1 MAVTA
6 PGAGDTVKVVDQS
19 SEYKNK
25 TGTVISANET
35 TQYIMVQFTD
45 SQKSVRLR
53 MTQVKVVGAASG
65 GSVTLETGNN
75 PLGSVHGAGDARHV
89 PKSSDRRDYPGK
101 NFNPSD
107 PTGTLGD
114 ARPKLA

>member
-1 MAVTA
+1 MAITA
-6 PGAGDTVKVVDQS
+6 PGVSDTIKVVDQS

-35 TQYIMVQFTD
+35 SQYIMVQFSD
-45 SQKSVRLR
+45 SHQTVRLR

-65 GSVTLETGNN
+65 GSVTLKKGNN
-75 PLGSVHGAGDARHV
+75 PLGSVRGRADSRYA
-89 PKSSDRRDYPGK
+89 PKNDERRDAPGK

-114 ARPKLA
+114 TRTKLA